1 MGMDFLAKEYKGH
14 DGGLTTHSVQHA
26 VAPNKVVDCLNMY
39 LDRLTNTWRKRNGYS
54 RDNSSAISANAM
66 RGIHRHYGA
75 TKYRVVANGTNVYS
89 DDGAGT
95 YSSILAAIASDTDCH
110 FTSIEISGTLNTI
123 MCNGNNQAVQ
133 KWNGTGSM
141 SALGGSPPKG
151 LALMVHKNFLWIA
164 HATTAQQVVYSDLG
178 DPESYPVNNFI
189 NVKTKG
195 AGAIVGFA
203 VHSDALIIFKTDSI
217 WRVVGSSNDDFRLER
232 VTSPTGAISQRS
244 IVEGQGEVFFFG
256 SDQMCYS
263 LRGDTVSPI
272 GLDVET
278 TLAAIPSGGRAFTA
292 GAYYKNVYYLSY
304 RRATPTTNDR
314 VLLFDALK
322 RVWVGIYDWPVNC
335 FVVQGGQGDSGELYA
350 GQASNGFVLKLDNT
364 TKDSTTTIQTLLQ
377 YRYEDQEE
385 QSRIKRYA
393 SLLVNVQPFNGT
405 LVVEVLLDYS
415 TVTTVLAS
423 QSSTS
428 NTSLWDTAVWDTA
441 VWGGQSFH
449 QYAYRIPTPNKGNSI
464 SVKLTNTDSD
474 DTLYF
479 YGYEVTYQPQSL
491 RWTA

>member
-1 MGMDFLAKEYKGH
+1 M
-14 DGGLTTHSVQHA
+14 
-26 VAPNKVVDCLNMY
+26 
-39 LDRLTNTWRKRNGYS
+39 
-54 RDNSSAISANAM
+54 
-66 RGIHRHYGA
+66 
-75 TKYRVVANGTNVYS
+75 
-89 DDGAGT
+89 
-95 YSSILAAIASDTDCH
+95 
-110 FTSIEISGTLNTI
+110 
-123 MCNGNNQAVQ
+123 
-133 KWNGTGSM
+133 
-141 SALGGSPPKG
+141 
-151 LALMVHKNFLWIA
+151 
-164 HATTAQQVVYSDLG
+164 
-178 DPESYPVNNFI
+178 
-189 NVKTKG
+189 
-195 AGAIVGFA
+195 
-203 VHSDALIIFKTDSI
+203 
-217 WRVVGSSNDDFRLER
+217 
-232 VTSPTGAISQRS
+232 
-244 IVEGQGEVFFFG
+244 
-256 SDQMCYS
+256 
-263 LRGDTVSPI
+263 
-272 GLDVET
+272 
-278 TLAAIPSGGRAFTA
+278 
-292 GAYYKNVYYLSY
+292 
-304 RRATPTTNDR
+304 
-314 VLLFDALK
+314 LLFDALK